1 MWLYPVIDF
10 PGLCPFTK
18 ESYHVDIY
26 LLVASALAVLLIGA
40 GGGYFLH
47 KKMTATRFRL
57 AEQKAREAVEEAK
70 KEAEAVRKEAEI
82 QAKDHFFQ
90 VKAEFEAEAKE
101 RRQEFLNLEKRF
113 LQKEDNLEK
122 RVDLLD
128 QKESG
133 LAKREKAL
141 LQQEKTL
148 GDKEKKYTAM
158 IEEQRQTLGQIAGIS
173 AEEAKERLMELV
185 ESEMRHESAKL
196 IKKIEEETQVQG
208 DKRAKEIIVA
218 AIQRYAADYV
228 AEETVS
234 VVNLPNEEMKGRII
248 GREGRNIRAL
258 EAATGVDLI
267 IDDTPEA
274 VIISGFNPIRRE
286 IARITLERLITD
298 GRIHPGRI
306 EEIVT
311 KAEQEME
318 QTIRESGERATF
330 DVGVHGIHPELIK
343 MIGKLKFRTSFAQN
357 VFQHSLEVAF
367 LAGAMASE
375 LNLNIK
381 QAKRAGLLHDI
392 GKAVDHEIEG
402 PHALIGADLAR
413 KFGENQKIIQAIAAH
428 HDDEK
433 AQTTLSVLIQAADAL
448 SAARPGARREMLET
462 YVKRLEELEKISYS
476 FPGVSKAYAIQAG
489 REIRVIVENEEIT
502 DADAAM
508 LSRDIARKIENE
520 LSYPGQIKVT
530 VIRETRAVEY
540 AK

>member
-1 MWLYPVIDF
+1 MNPYLMIGI
-10 PGLCPFTK
+10 GLI
-18 ESYHVDIY
+18 V
-26 LLVASALAVLLIGA
+26 LAIGVFM
-40 GGGYFLH
+40 GLFLH
-47 KKMTATRFRL
+47 KSLSAARIRV
-57 AEQKAREAVEEAK
+57 AEQKTREAVEEAK
-70 KEAEAVRKEAEI
+70 KKAESLKREAEI
-82 QAKDHFFQ
+82 QAKDYLFQ
-90 VKAEFEAEAKE
+90 AKAEFETEAKE
-101 RRQEFLNLEKRF
+101 RRQEILNMEKRLLQKEENLEKRIDLF
-113 LQKEDNLEK
+113 EQKEANL
-122 RVDLLD
+122 
-128 QKESG
+128 S
-133 LAKREKAL
+133 KREKGL
-141 LQQEKTL
+141 VQQEKNVSEM
-148 GDKEKKYTAM
+148 EKKYQTL
-158 IEEQRQTLGQIAGIS
+158 IGEQRQLLERISGIS
-173 AEEAKERLMELV
+173 AEEAKENFMKLV

-196 IKKIEEETQVQG
+196 IKKVEEETQNQAE
-208 DKRAKEIIVA
+208 KRAREIIVN

-267 IDDTPEA
+267 VDDTPEA
-274 VIISGFNPIRRE
+274 VIISGFSPIRRE

-306 EEIVT
+306 EEIVA

-318 QTIRESGERATF
+318 QSIREGGERATF
-330 DVGVHGIHPELIK
+330 DVGVHGINPELVK

-357 VFQHSLEVAF
+357 VYQHSLEVAF

-375 LNLNIK
+375 LGVNVK

-402 PHALIGADLAR
+402 SHALIGADLAR
-413 KFGENQKIIQAIAAH
+413 KYGETQKIIHAIAAH

-433 AQTTLSVLIQAADAL
+433 PSGLLDILIQAADAL
-448 SAARPGARREMLET
+448 SAARPGARWEMLET
-462 YVKRLEELEKISYS
+462 YVKRLEDLEKIAYS
-476 FPGVSKAYAIQAG
+476 FPGVNKAYAIQAG
-489 REIRVIVENEEIT
+489 REVRVIVENEEVS
-502 DADAAM
+502 DADSAM

-520 LSYPGQIKVT
+520 LSYPGQIRVT

>member
-1 MWLYPVIDF
+1 MIGTL
-10 PGLCPFTK
+10 GG
-18 ESYHVDIY
+18 
-26 LLVASALAVLLIGA
+26 VLL
-40 GGGYFLH
+40 H
-47 KKMTATRFRL
+47 KRLTAVRYRL
-57 AEQKAREAVEEAK
+57 AEQKNREAVEEAQK
-70 KEAEAVRKEAEI
+70 RAEALKREAEI
-82 QAKDHFFQ
+82 QAKDYLFQ
-90 VKAEFEAEAKE
+90 AKAEFETEAKE
-101 RRQEFLNLEKRF
+101 RRQEILNMEKRLLQKEENLEKRIDIF
-113 LQKEDNLEK
+113 
-122 RVDLLD
+122 D
-128 QKESG
+128 QKEGNLS
-133 LAKREKAL
+133 KREKTI
-141 LQQEKTL
+141 LQQEKTI
-148 GDKEKKYTAM
+148 GEMEKKYQAL
-158 IEEQRQTLGQIAGIS
+158 IGDQRALLERIAGIS
-173 AEEAKERLMELV
+173 AEEAKDRLMKVV

-196 IKKIEEETQVQG
+196 VKKIEEETQAQAE
-208 DKRAKEIIVA
+208 KRAREIIVC

-267 IDDTPEA
+267 VDDTPEA

-306 EEIVT
+306 EEIVS

-318 QTIRESGERATF
+318 QSIRESGERATF
-330 DVGVHGIHPELIK
+330 DVGVHGINPELVK
-343 MIGKLKFRTSFAQN
+343 LVGKLKFRTSFAQN
-357 VFQHSLEVAF
+357 VYQHSLEVSF

-375 LNLNIK
+375 LGVNVK

-402 PHALIGADLAR
+402 SHATIGADLA
-413 KFGENQKIIQAIAAH
+413 KKYGENQKIIHAIAAH

-433 AQTTLSVLIQAADAL
+433 PAGLLDILIQAADAL
-448 SAARPGARREMLET
+448 SAARPGARWEMLET
-462 YVKRLEELEKISYS
+462 YVKRLEDLEKIAYS
-476 FPGVSKAYAIQAG
+476 FPGVGKAYAIQAG
-489 REIRVIVENEEIT
+489 REVRVIVENEEIS
-502 DADAAM
+502 DADSAM

>member
-1 MWLYPVIDF
+1 MIAN
-10 PGLCPFTK
+10 
-18 ESYHVDIY
+18 IY
-26 LLVASALAVLLIGA
+26 WMIGIVLAALLIGFSA
-40 GGGYFLH
+40 GAFLY
-47 KKMTATRFRL
+47 KKMIAERSRL
-57 AEQKAREAVEEAK
+57 AERKAREAVEEAK
-70 KEAEAVRKEAEI
+70 KEATAVKKEAEI
-82 QAKDHFFQ
+82 RAKDHFFQ
-90 VKAEFEAEAKE
+90 ARTEFELEAKE
-101 RRQEFLNLEKRF
+101 RRQELLNMEKRL
-113 LQKEDNLEK
+113 LQKEENLEK

-128 QKESG
+128 QKEANLSR
-133 LAKREKAL
+133 REKGIV
-141 LQQEKTL
+141 QQERAS
-148 GDKEKKYTAM
+148 DEKEKKYSAM
-158 IEEQRQTLGQIAGIS
+158 VEEQRRLLERLAGVS
-173 AEEAKERLMELV
+173 AEEAQERLMKLV

-196 IKKIEEETQVQG
+196 IKKIEEETHSQA
-208 DKRAKEIIVA
+208 DKKAKEIIVG

-274 VIISGFNPIRRE
+274 VIISGFNPVRRE
-286 IARITLERLITD
+286 IARITLERLIAD

-306 EEIVT
+306 EEIVA
-311 KAEQEME
+311 KAEQETE

-330 DVGVHGIHPELIK
+330 DLGVHGINPELVR
-343 MIGKLKFRTSFAQN
+343 MVGKLKFRTSFAQN

-375 LNLNIK
+375 LGINIK

-392 GKAVDHEIEG
+392 GKAVDHEVEG
-402 PHALIGADLAR
+402 SHALIGADLA
-413 KFGENQKIIQAIAAH
+413 KKYGESPKIIHAIAAH

-433 AQTTLSVLIQAADAL
+433 PQTALAILIQAADAL

-462 YVKRLEELEKISYS
+462 YVKRLEELEKIAYS
-476 FPGVSKAYAIQAG
+476 FPGVNKAYAIQAG
-489 REIRVIVENEEIT
+489 REVRVIVENENIS
-502 DADAAM
+502 DDDAAM

-520 LSYPGQIKVT
+520 LSYPGQIKIT

>member
-1 MWLYPVIDF
+1 VN
-10 PGLCPFTK
+10 
-18 ESYHVDIY
+18 IY
-26 LLVASALAVLLIGA
+26 LIAGAGLIVLLIGLLA
-40 GGGYFLH
+40 GYLLQ
-47 KKMTATRFRL
+47 KKLTAARFQL
-57 AEQKAREAVEEAK
+57 ATQKAREAVEEAQR
-70 KEAEAVRKEAEI
+70 EAEAVRKEAEI

-90 VKAEFEAEAKE
+90 VKGEFEAEAKE
-101 RRQEFLNLEKRF
+101 RRLELLNMEKRL
-113 LQKEDNLEK
+113 LQKEENLEK

-128 QKESG
+128 QKEAGFSR
-133 LAKREKAL
+133 REKSL
-141 LQQEKTL
+141 LQQERISAE
-148 GDKEKKYTAM
+148 KEKKYGVM
-158 IEEQRQTLGQIAGIS
+158 IEEQRQILERIAGIS
-173 AEEAKERLMELV
+173 AEEARERLMALL

-196 IKKIEEETQVQG
+196 IKKIEDETKDQA
-208 DKRAKEIIVA
+208 DKRAKEIIIS

-248 GREGRNIRAL
+248 GREGRNIRSL

-306 EEIVT
+306 EEIVA
-311 KAEQEME
+311 KVEQEME

-330 DVGVHGIHPELIK
+330 DVGVHGIHPELVK
-343 MIGKLKFRTSFAQN
+343 MIGRLKFRTSFAQN

-367 LAGAMASE
+367 IAGAMAAE
-375 LNLNIK
+375 LNMNIK

-392 GKAVDHEIEG
+392 GKAVDHEVEG
-402 PHALIGADLAR
+402 SHALIGADLA
-413 KFGENQKIIQAIAAH
+413 KKYGENNKVVHAIASH

-433 AQTTLSVLIQAADAL
+433 PQTILAILIQAADAL

-489 REIRVIVENEEIT
+489 REIRVMVENEEIT
-502 DADAAM
+502 DADAVM
-508 LSRDIARKIENE
+508 LSRDIARKIESE

-530 VIRETRAVEY
+530 VIREMRAVEY